1 VAPVSRGKEGEASR
15 LSISSSGG
23 PVLLGRASEFR
34 NSPTSRSGTERL
46 SPEIQRKS
54 IEGRLRNSSKR
65 YRSSKTISKGSGEVS
80 HDCVT
85 LAAEQKR
92 PIVAVLT
99 AHDAEQ
105 DSIGLDPIIVALLEA
120 GSGYFMCFGRASES
134 LHDRIDEIVVER
146 GLTQSRQITTTWHE
160 DETGAEAVEFLVN
173 VAGAREG
180 SLMAAILGETDN
192 GLAQLLIKQVSG

>member
-1 VAPVSRGKEGEASR
+1 MSLHSATRNR
-15 LSISSSGG
+15 LLAIVQPDITVVDS
-23 PVLLGRASEFR
+23 L
-34 NSPTSRSGTERL
+34 
-46 SPEIQRKS
+46 
-54 IEGRLRNSSKR
+54 
-65 YRSSKTISKGSGEVS
+65 
-80 HDCVT
+80 

-92 PIVAVLT
+92 PIVALLT

-120 GSGYFMCFGRASES
+120 GSDYFMCFGRASES

-180 SLMAAILGETDN
+180 SLMAAIVGETDN